1 MPGLGKR
8 YECHMGRKDSYVEA
22 VFLIKINGVILRPSD
37 QLHSEFWDHTEC
49 LLLGYAFVRWEQISW
64 SMFFGDG
71 IEVSVIGKWESE
83 PLCLG
88 AAPTLMP
95 AYVDVTVTRSSP

>member
-1 MPGLGKR
+1 M
-8 YECHMGRKDSYVEA
+8 EA

-37 QLHSEFWDHTEC
+37 QLRSEFWDHTAC

-64 SMFFGDG
+64 SMFAGDSTE
-71 IEVSVIGKWESE
+71 ISVGKGESE

-95 AYVDVTVTRSSP
+95 AYVDVTVTSSSP